1 LEAPIR
7 GARGKTNTR
16 ARQELNN
23 VKNLFFNIRE
33 PPATIFLS
41 LFAASNVDAL
51 RTYSRQW
58 TSVKEGVLVKRPQS
72 PARTAK

>member
-1 LEAPIR
+1 LGAPIR

-16 ARQELNN
+16 ARQELDN

-41 LFAASNVDAL
+41 LFAASNVEL
-51 RTYSRQW
+51 
-58 TSVKEGVLVKRPQS
+58 
-72 PARTAK
+72 